1 LKQEIQTKRRQLE
14 EAYQLKADIPQR
26 LTDGR
31 INYLLD
37 EMASDDFVAD
47 TNRIS
52 ASEWGKTV
60 MKNELFFNPT
70 PLRGASTST
79 PFPTESGM
87 ATKLITDGS
96 GSPVTATTS
105 GSQQKSSSTA
115 LISISHQHNFKLKI

>member
-14 EAYQLKADIPQR
+14 EAYPYQLKADIPQR

-70 PLRGASTST
+70 PLRGSWFVVHRHRHRFQQNREWPPNSS
-79 PFPTESGM
+79 PM
-87 ATKLITDGS
+87 A
-96 GSPVTATTS
+96 VAA
-105 GSQQKSSSTA
+105 Q
-115 LISISHQHNFKLKI
+115 